1 MKVCECSWTSEVVM
15 FDTPCN
21 MNPSVQ
27 VSHRSMDAQRLLV
40 TLQSIILLLN
50 GMHMYKST

>member
-50 GMHMYKST
+50 GMHMYKSS